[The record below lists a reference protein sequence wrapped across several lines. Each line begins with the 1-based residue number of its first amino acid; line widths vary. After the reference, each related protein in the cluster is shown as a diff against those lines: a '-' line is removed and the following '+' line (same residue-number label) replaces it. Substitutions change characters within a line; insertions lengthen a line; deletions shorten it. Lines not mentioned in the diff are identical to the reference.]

1 MTSFITHLECSI
13 CGTIYSHREVINT
26 CLQCNSPLFAVY
38 GLSQVR
44 EVITK
49 EKVLSRPGGLWKWSE
64 LLPVMNEANQI
75 TLGEGDTP
83 VIAIK
88 NIGAK
93 IGTDRLFIKDEAGN
107 PTASFKARGLCVA
120 LSKGI
125 ELGLTTFALPTA
137 GNAGGALAAYA
148 ARAGVNAHI
157 YMPKSSPQSNR
168 SEVIDYGAHLHLV
181 DGTIQQAAN
190 LATEDCQKFGW
201 FNLATFK
208 EPYRVEG
215 KKTLGFE
222 LAEFFNWE
230 LPDWIIYPT
239 GGGTGLVGMWKA
251 FNELSELGWINSK
264 QPRFAAIQAAGCAPI
279 VKAFRENQPNTVDWP
294 TPFTIASGLNVPTVF
309 AGRKLLKILHETNGV
324 AMDVSE
330 EEILSAQSILGKT
343 EGILASPEGSATL
356 AGFDKLLKMGI
367 IKHHEKIVLF
377 NTASGL
383 KYF

>member
-1 MTSFITHLECSI
+1 M
-13 CGTIYSHREVINT
+13 
-26 CLQCNSPLFAVY
+26 QCNSPLFAVY